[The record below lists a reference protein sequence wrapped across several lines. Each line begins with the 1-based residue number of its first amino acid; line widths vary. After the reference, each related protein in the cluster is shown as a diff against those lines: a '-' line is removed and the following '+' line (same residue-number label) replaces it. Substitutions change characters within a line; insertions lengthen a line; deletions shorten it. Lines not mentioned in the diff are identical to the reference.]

1 MSRSQ
6 PFPIDFSDLDKGK
19 GYSEHSRL
27 LYLALAF
34 LSLFILYKYLYSD
47 NMQGKTQKILIG
59 IDEAGRGA
67 VIGPLVIAGVAI
79 FEEDVEKLK
88 AIKVKDSKMLSPRQR
103 ESLEKKIEEI
113 AKEIF
118 IVKVAACRIDTYRA
132 EGINLN
138 RLEAIKFAE
147 IMDFLKGDVAYVDS
161 PDVDTERLK
170 NLLKKLTK
178 HNMEIV
184 AENFADK
191 KYPVVSAASIMA
203 KVERDREIAN
213 LKKEYGDIGP
223 GYPANEITMGWL
235 RNWMKTHEDF
245 PPIVRKSWET
255 IKDLQKDS
263 QQSRL
268 TGWFKGL
275 LQKEEECKVKE
286 SGESKK

>member
-1 MSRSQ
+1 M
-6 PFPIDFSDLDKGK
+6 KG
-19 GYSEHSRL
+19 
-27 LYLALAF
+27 
-34 LSLFILYKYLYSD
+34 
-47 NMQGKTQKILIG
+47 GKVLVG

-67 VIGPLVIAGVAI
+67 VIGPLVVAGVAV

-88 AIKVKDSKMLSPRQR
+88 AIKVRDSKELSPKQR
-103 ESLEKKIEEI
+103 ERLEVKIQAI
-113 AKEIF
+113 AKEVF

-132 EGINLN
+132 DGINLN
-138 RLEAIKFAE
+138 RLEAIKFGE

-170 NLLKKLTK
+170 NLLKNLTK
-178 HNMEIV
+178 HNTEIV

-203 KVERDREIAN
+203 KVERDREIEQI
-213 LKKEYGDIGP
+213 KKEYGDVGP

-235 RNWMKTHEDF
+235 RGWMKTHEGF
-245 PPIVRKSWET
+245 PPIVRQSWDT
-255 IKDLQKDS
+255 IKTLKKDS

-268 TGWFKGL
+268 GGWFKGL

-286 SGESKK
+286 SSERKN

>member
-1 MSRSQ
+1 MAQENQR
-6 PFPIDFSDLDKGK
+6 IV
-19 GYSEHSRL
+19 
-27 LYLALAF
+27 
-34 LSLFILYKYLYSD
+34 
-47 NMQGKTQKILIG
+47 IG

-67 VIGPLVIAGVAI
+67 VIGPLVVAGVAVLERDI
-79 FEEDVEKLK
+79 EKLK
-88 AIKVKDSKMLSPRQR
+88 AIKVKDSKMLSPKQR
-103 ESLEKKIEEI
+103 ERLEGKIEEI
-113 AKEIF
+113 AKEVF
-118 IVKVAACRIDTYRA
+118 IVKVAACKIDTYRA
-132 EGINLN
+132 DGINLN
-138 RLEAIKFAE
+138 RLEAMKFAE
-147 IMDFLKGDVAYVDS
+147 IMDFLKGDIAYVDS

-191 KYPVVSAASIMA
+191 KYAVVSAASIMA
-203 KVERDREIAN
+203 KVERDREIEN

-223 GYPANEITMGWL
+223 GYPSNEITMGWL

-255 IKDLQKDS
+255 IKDLRKDS

-268 TGWFKGL
+268 SGWFKGL

-286 SGESKK
+286 SAETKK